1 MRLFK
6 KNDIPQLDNETA
18 NKILENTFEANQQ
31 NPNTVPLDVLTA
43 YSNYRRERFTLQ
55 RTVLIVMMTFFML
68 LPFLFIPPSF
78 TLTSQTDGYLPNPIY
93 GMEVDSFMLVERI
106 TASING
112 HNVPVYEVDS
122 HMYSIEPTA
131 NGEMEVT
138 VTLIN
143 RQALTKSITVDNV
156 DSNTP
161 MVMDSRMENGI
172 IYLYIADEESGIDYD
187 AIHGVTLGGQPVK
200 PASVN
205 SQEGFITFER
215 QKESLNVF
223 IPDLAGNELHIILT
237 VE

>member
-55 RTVLIVMMTFFML
+55 RTVLVVMMTFFML

-78 TLTSQTDGYLPNPIY
+78 TVTSQSEGYLSNPIY
-93 GMEVDSFMLVERI
+93 GMKVDSFMLVARI
-106 TASING
+106 TASIDG
-112 HNVPVYEVDS
+112 HNIPVYEVDS
-122 HMYSIEPTA
+122 HMYSIEPTV

-143 RQALTKSITVDNV
+143 RQTLTKTFTVNNV
-156 DSNTP
+156 DSNSP
-161 MVMDSRMENGI
+161 IVMDSRMENGI
-172 IYLYIADEESGIDYD
+172 IYLYVTDGESGVDYD
-187 AIHGVTLGGQPVK
+187 GIHSVTLGGQPVE
-200 PASVN
+200 PVSVN
-205 SQEGFITFER
+205 PDEGLITFER
-215 QKESLNVF
+215 QEESLNVF
-223 IPDLAGNELHIILT
+223 IPDLAGNELHLILT
-237 VE
+237 LE

>member
-6 KNDIPQLDNETA
+6 KNDIPQLDTETA
-18 NKILENTFEANQQ
+18 NKILGNTFEANEQA
-31 NPNTVPLDVLTA
+31 PNTVPLEVLTA

-55 RTVLIVMMTFFML
+55 RTVLVVMMTFFML
-68 LPFLFIPPSF
+68 LPFLFIPPAF
-78 TLTSQTDGYLPNPIY
+78 TVTSQSEGYLSNPIY
-93 GMEVDSFMLVERI
+93 RMEVDSFMLVERI
-106 TASING
+106 TASIDG
-112 HNVPVYEVDS
+112 HNIPVYEVDS

-143 RQALTKSITVDNV
+143 RQTLTKSITVNNV
-156 DSNTP
+156 DSNSP
-161 MVMDSRMENGI
+161 VVMDSRMENGI
-172 IYLYIADEESGIDYD
+172 IYLYVADQESGVDYD
-187 AIHGVTLGGQPVK
+187 GIHGAVLSGQPVE

-205 SQEGFITFER
+205 PEEGFITFER

-223 IPDLAGNELHIILT
+223 IPDMAGNELHIILT

>member
-1 MRLFK
+1 MKLFK
-6 KNDIPQLDNETA
+6 KNDIPQLDTETA
-18 NKILENTFEANQQ
+18 NKILGNTFEANEQT
-31 NPNTVPLDVLTA
+31 PNTVPLEVLTA

-55 RTVLIVMMTFFML
+55 RTVLVVMMTFFML

-78 TLTSQTDGYLPNPIY
+78 TVTSQSEGYLSNPIY

-106 TASING
+106 TASIDG
-112 HNVPVYEVDS
+112 HNIPVYEVDS

-143 RQALTKSITVDNV
+143 RQTLTKTITVNNV
-156 DSNTP
+156 DSNSP
-161 MVMDSRMENGI
+161 IVMDSRMESGI
-172 IYLYIADEESGIDYD
+172 IYLYVTDAESGVDYD
-187 AIHGVTLGGQPVK
+187 GIHSVTLGGQTVEPV
-200 PASVN
+200 SVN
-205 SQEGFITFER
+205 PKEGLITFER
-215 QKESLNVF
+215 QDESLNVF